1 MARGHEH
8 RRPDEAAAPAA
19 LRTRRRGRAM
29 RYALQMRLRL
39 PFAVGALIPLVV
51 FACTSGYGAT
61 PDEPKDAGEMPG
73 EAEAADADD
82 AAVRDVAIDA
92 PVTACDPTKP
102 FGAAVVISELADP
115 AFEGVPRLSP
125 DEKAIYF
132 ASARGGD
139 GGMDIYTASRGDAS
153 GAFGAAV
160 PLASVSSP
168 DDENAPFVTATGRT
182 LLFGR
187 TGDLWITS
195 RASTID
201 PFEPPVLLGGPVN
214 GPALDESPY
223 LDQTE
228 QVLYFAS
235 SRDGVSLNLYRT
247 ALANGTT
254 GPAVAIDELNTSG
267 SEEAPAL
274 AADGLTIYWAST
286 RTDVD
291 AGAGSAHIWMATR
304 GSVSAPF
311 AGVQP
316 VDSVNSSAAD
326 YVGWISLDGCRL
338 YLTSNRLGNFDIY
351 VATKP
356 H

>member
-1 MARGHEH
+1 M
-8 RRPDEAAAPAA
+8 
-19 LRTRRRGRAM
+19 
-29 RYALQMRLRL
+29 
-39 PFAVGALIPLVV
+39 IPLVV

-61 PDEPKDAGEMPG
+61 PDEPKDAGDMPG
-73 EAEAADADD
+73 EAEAADAGD
-82 AAVRDVAIDA
+82 AAVRDAAIDT

-102 FGAAVVISELADP
+102 FGAPVVISELANP

-132 ASARGGD
+132 ASTRGGD
-139 GGMDIYTASRGDAS
+139 GGIDLYTSSRGDAS
-153 GAFGAAV
+153 GAFGAVV
-160 PLASVSSP
+160 PLASVSSS
-168 DDENAPFVTATGRT
+168 DGESAPFVTATGRT

-195 RASTID
+195 RASTMD

-214 GPALDESPY
+214 GPAVDETPY

-235 SRDGVSLNLYRT
+235 NRDGVSLNLYRT

-254 GPAVAIDELNTSG
+254 GPVVAIDELNTSG
-267 SEEAPAL
+267 NEEVPVL

-291 AGAGSAHIWMATR
+291 AGAASADTWMATR

-311 AGVQP
+311 SGIQL
-316 VDSVNSSAAD
+316 VDGVNSSAAD
-326 YVGWISLDGCRL
+326 YVGWVSPDGCRL